1 MKGPTFIAGNNGA
14 PHLRSLESTRCPL
27 ASLTLREN
35 VSWHLPF
42 SLSSCFPSSR
52 KISVL
57 THLFTPEWGN
67 KETAGVLFFSTWECF
82 VIVCIS
88 CFDPEEAEL
97 AAFAVT
103 KTQASCSFLSLS
115 PFFFLHCTLSSHLLF
130 MWRLVFNALLWHW
143 ITSGPLLKL
152 FWSSIFRNSLQK
164 WFSKPLCFCNSYTCE
179 RKWEQSLYQ
188 ESSRHNTVN
197 QLYFSLRKHKN
208 LFVSSANKLFIW
220 VKSEKHWAR
229 PKNLLLGLLSAE
241 GWQSEGSSRN
251 LKNSDKLRVLFFCI

>member
-14 PHLRSLESTRCPL
+14 PHLRSPESTRCPL

-35 VSWHLPF
+35 VSWHLSF

-57 THLFTPEWGN
+57 THLFTPEWEN

-130 MWRLVFNALLWHW
+130 M
-143 ITSGPLLKL
+143 
-152 FWSSIFRNSLQK
+152 
-164 WFSKPLCFCNSYTCE
+164 
-179 RKWEQSLYQ
+179 
-188 ESSRHNTVN
+188 
-197 QLYFSLRKHKN
+197 
-208 LFVSSANKLFIW
+208 
-220 VKSEKHWAR
+220 
-229 PKNLLLGLLSAE
+229 
-241 GWQSEGSSRN
+241 
-251 LKNSDKLRVLFFCI
+251 